1 MNAVEIFTPHFSEA
15 IAQSIAHSHKLGT
28 PLHVMEVA
36 SGSTT
41 NLSVFL
47 SYMKKKLPNVYKNMK
62 YYLLVDDVYFKPL
75 SIPEE
80 FAEKVIIKD
89 IVYTVSLALIYVE
102 SSRGVSSYLRFCL
115 SCDE

>member
-15 IAQSIAHSHKLGT
+15 IAQSIAHIHKLGT
-28 PLHVMEVA
+28 PLHVMELA

-41 NLSVFL
+41 NLTAFL
-47 SYMKKKLPNVYKNMK
+47 SYTKKKLPNVYKNMK

-89 IVYTVSLALIYVE
+89 IVYYHSSILINIE
-102 SSRGVSSYLRFCL
+102 SSRGVSSHL
-115 SCDE
+115 